1 MPTSARSRW
10 SHEGWES
17 CARSCLC
24 DCRGVQDG
32 LVQLQQLVRWQ
43 PPKPAESW
51 PFAATRSPARGMQSP
66 SPGSAGSSS
75 RSWCCSSQWFGASAA
90 AGRLQH
96 QPGEP
101 VEIKRCRQTQL
112 TSGQWH
118 RRHRLHTQQCAVA
131 CSLAFTLCPRHHM
144 DELQQPSLEEA
155 KLGGE
160 QPCLEGAKPG

>member
-1 MPTSARSRW
+1 MAAAEASRELALRSDEVPGTWYAVTITWVGRII
-10 SHEGWES
+10 
-17 CARSCLC
+17 
-24 DCRGVQDG
+24 VTI
-32 LVQLQQLVRWQ
+32 LVLL
-43 PPKPAESW
+43 
-51 PFAATRSPARGMQSP
+51 FT
-66 SPGSAGSSS
+66 
-75 RSWCCSSQWFGASAA
+75 WFGASAA
-90 AGRLQH
+90 AGRPQH

-118 RRHRLHTQQCAVA
+118 RRHRLHTQQCAVV